1 MSSTEQ
7 WDIVTSVGLTALGVA
22 SARAVEATRPEALVR
37 DRYAQA
43 FVEAA
48 DAPAVMP
55 AGGEDSP
62 GSEDVP
68 ESQWYAIADYMGVRS
83 RFFDDFF
90 AAAADSGVRQFVILA
105 AGLDVRAHRL
115 DWPSGSRVFEVDQP
129 KVLEF
134 KDEVLDA
141 QGATASCARH
151 VVDTDLRGDWTTAL
165 AESGFDPNQPTAWL
179 AEGLLPY
186 LPVEAEAELFDL
198 IRRLSA
204 PGSRFSVECINAN
217 ESLIDEDTREL
228 ARTHMGVDLH
238 DLFDTRPRRAVTDRL
253 VEDGW
258 QITTDA
264 DATQIGQQYGR
275 DFNGLTATQ
284 VAHASRFVVAHLD

>member
-22 SARAVEATRPEALVR
+22 SARAVESSRVDALVH
-37 DRYAQA
+37 DRFAHA

-48 DAPAVMP
+48 DGPAMMP
-55 AGGEDSP
+55 TGDEDSP
-62 GSEDVP
+62 QDH
-68 ESQWYAIADYMGVRS
+68 WYAISDYMGVRS

-90 AAAADSGVRQFVILA
+90 AAAADAGIRQFVILA

-115 DWPSGSRVFEVDQP
+115 DWPSGSHVFEIDQP

-134 KDEVLDA
+134 KNEVLNAEGDTPA
-141 QGATASCARH
+141 CTRH
-151 VVDTDLRGDWTTAL
+151 VVNTDLRDDWTTAL

-186 LPVEAEAELFDL
+186 LPVEAEAELFTL
-198 IRRLSA
+198 IRQLSA
-204 PGSRFSVECINAN
+204 PGSRLSVECISADAH
-217 ESLIDEDTREL
+217 LLDDETREL

-238 DLFDTRPRRAVTDRL
+238 DLFDTRPRRPVTDQL
-253 VEDGW
+253 GEHGW
-258 QITTDA
+258 QITSQA
-264 DATQIGQQYGR
+264 HAQQIGQQYGR
-275 DFNGLTATQ
+275 DFNGTIGEKI
-284 VAHASRFVVAHLD
+284 ASSTKFLVAHLD